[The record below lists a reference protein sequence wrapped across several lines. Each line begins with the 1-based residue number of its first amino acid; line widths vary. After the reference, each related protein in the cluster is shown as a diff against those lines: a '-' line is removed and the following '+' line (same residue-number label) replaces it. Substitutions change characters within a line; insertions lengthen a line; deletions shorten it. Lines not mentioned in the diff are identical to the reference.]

1 MWEAFLTLHTRDT
14 PTPAPT
20 GTPCASLREALS
32 QRYGLCPPGS
42 VFPPSPGRPSLRPFP
57 GSAGQGRVSGAERFS
72 PTPLM
77 APVGQMCG
85 ARREATAGGFPP
97 PATPAGPGSF
107 MSLPS
112 PVPAPELSSC
122 APLSAPSLS
131 PSCLWGGAGQLGNSC
146 KAWGG
151 GGWGGRVPSRNSRK
165 QSPCP
170 GRVQG

>member
-32 QRYGLCPPGS
+32 QRYGLCPPGR

-151 GGWGGRVPSRNSRK
+151 GAWGGRVPSRNSQK

-170 GRVQG
+170 CRVQG